1 MLRILQAA
9 RLWGEGEPVSS
20 LPEACLIPQTPKYQ
34 ATLFSLLLSPPE
46 EDYPSIPRWVFDEP
60 SRRRS
65 LERLNPS
72 SSFFLFFF
80 FSLTPNHVSGKLG
93 PRLSTGFEEDQCLH
107 ASKLR
112 GVYCQCTEPGD
123 GLLQEA
129 HLCTGQDQPALR
141 ASGGLGWCQQWAAIQ
156 GQRPLYGSKEE
167 KFIPRLFQQDHLLPE
182 RVQASAQVHS
192 S

>member
-1 MLRILQAA
+1 M
-9 RLWGEGEPVSS
+9 SS
-20 LPEACLIPQTPKYQ
+20 LPEACPIPQYPKYQ
-34 ATLFSLLLSPPE
+34 ATLFSLLPPSPE
-46 EDYPSIPRWVFDEP
+46 EDYPSIPRWVYEEP

-65 LERLNPS
+65 PEPLNPS
-72 SSFFLFFF
+72 SSPFF
-80 FSLTPNHVSGKLG
+80 PQIPYHVSGKLG
-93 PRLSTGFEEDQCLH
+93 PGLSTGFEEDQGLH
-107 ASKLR
+107 AGKLR

-123 GLLQEA
+123 GLLQET

-167 KFIPRLFQQDHLLPE
+167 KFIPCLFQQDHLLPE
-182 RVQASAQVHS
+182 RVQASARVHS

>member
-1 MLRILQAA
+1 M
-9 RLWGEGEPVSS
+9 SS
-20 LPEACLIPQTPKYQ
+20 LPEACPIPQYPKYQ
-34 ATLFSLLLSPPE
+34 ATLFSLLPTSPE
-46 EDYPSIPRWVFDEP
+46 EDYPSIPRWAYEEP

-65 LERLNPS
+65 PEPLNPLNPS
-72 SSFFLFFF
+72 SSSFF
-80 FSLTPNHVSGKLG
+80 PQIPYHVSGKLG
-93 PRLSTGFEEDQCLH
+93 PGLSTGFEEDQGLH
-107 ASKLR
+107 AGKLR

-123 GLLQEA
+123 GLLQET

-156 GQRPLYGSKEE
+156 GQRPLYGSKEK
-167 KFIPRLFQQDHLLPE
+167 KFIPCLFQQDHLLPE